1 VTTSPGTAV
10 ALPRL
15 WSMTFSE
22 FDLQRNEDVHLVLA
36 RAFDAAWE
44 PFVAHGGDAVDT
56 DDNRR
61 RLAARIVA
69 LARSGQTDE
78 DGLSQAGLTYMR
90 VLTEAMRLSE
100 RIRDVPSPELVPHDA
115 EHRHLD
121 DDAVA
126 AMSSALDLCIAEL
139 PLSIPEDT
147 VQVLSSSIVDET
159 ARGERDPERLQFQAM
174 ATLMSRQ

>member
-1 VTTSPGTAV
+1 
-10 ALPRL
+10 
-15 WSMTFSE
+15 MTFSE

-44 PFVAHGGDAVDT
+44 PFIAHEGDGVDT
-56 DDNRR
+56 EDNRR

-78 DGLSQAGLTYMR
+78 DGLGQAALVYMR
-90 VLTEAMRLSE
+90 VLTDASRLSD
-100 RIRDVPSPELVPHDA
+100 RLRDVPSPELVPDDADHRALDHDA
-115 EHRHLD
+115 VE
-121 DDAVA
+121 
-126 AMSSALDLCIAEL
+126 AMSSALDRCIAEL
-139 PLSIPEDT
+139 PLSIPADA

-159 ARGERDPERLQFQAM
+159 ARGERDPERLHFQAM